1 MKAVPKPA
9 LGVLFSLGGP
19 PLKLDAEQLRI
30 DGRDDTP
37 GVAAACAI
45 LEARDAAVV
54 AASEA
59 ACRAFGYDR
68 RGAEFRE
75 KCHRD
80 MRIVANYAALAM
92 ALDDHAFL
100 EDRMLHWLDLVFG
113 HLKFPE
119 HATSIRAAYSI
130 LRQELLN
137 RVAPQHRDECTPY
150 LDLILA
156 VLCREGATPGGA
168 R

>member
-1 MKAVPKPA
+1 MSTVPKPA
-9 LGVLFSLGGP
+9 LAVLFSLGGP
-19 PLKLDAEQLRI
+19 PLKLDAEQLRF
-30 DGRDDTP
+30 DGRDDAP

-45 LEARDAAVV
+45 LEARDEAVV

-59 ACRAFGYDR
+59 ACRAFGFDR
-68 RGAEFRE
+68 RGPEFRE

-80 MRIVANYAALAM
+80 MRIVVNYAALALAM
-92 ALDDHAFL
+92 DDHAFL
-100 EDRMLHWLDLVFG
+100 EDRMLYWLDLVFS
-113 HLKFPE
+113 HLSFPE
-119 HATSIRAAYSI
+119 HAKSIRAAYSI

-137 RVAPQHRDECTPY
+137 RVAEQHRDECMPY

-156 VLCREGATPGGA
+156 VLCRASATPGGA